1 MRTYPILMDCDNLL
15 QFMYENYSEP
25 YTGPAEFEGTEVE
38 FQFTYWEPEL
48 FIVTPLFP
56 QTMFF
61 LDTHVTG
68 EGNIALGILVG
79 TGTLDAFPCV
89 ELPAYVRKEL
99 IATLK
104 GDW

>member
-1 MRTYPILMDCDNLL
+1 MNCNDLL

-25 YTGPAEFEGTEVE
+25 YTGPAEFEGIEVE
-38 FQFTYWEPEL
+38 FQFAYWEPEL

-61 LDTHVTG
+61 LDTHVTM

-89 ELPAYVRKEL
+89 ELPAYVKDEL
-99 IATLK
+99 IATIK
-104 GDW
+104 GEW

>member
-25 YTGPAEFEGTEVE
+25 YTGPAEFEGTKVE

-61 LDTHVTG
+61 LNTHVAG

-89 ELPAYVRKEL
+89 ELPAYVREEL